1 MSDHLPDPV
10 PEPGADLEYDLA
22 HETSGAG
29 IVVGPKQEEG
39 PRETAVIGTSAYD
52 GGDYS
57 YDLAHGL
64 T

>member
-1 MSDHLPDPV
+1 VSDHLPDRV

-29 IVVGPKQEEG
+29 TVVGPEEQ
-39 PRETAVIGTSAYD
+39 PRETPVIATPAYD

-57 YDLAHGL
+57 YDLAHGF

>member
-10 PEPGADLEYDLA
+10 AEPGADLEYDLA

-29 IVVGPKQEEG
+29 TVVGPEE
-39 PRETAVIGTSAYD
+39 PRETVVIGTPAYD
-52 GGDYS
+52 GDYS
-57 YDLAHGL
+57 YDLAHGI

>member
-29 IVVGPKQEEG
+29 TVVGPKKEE
-39 PRETAVIGTSAYD
+39 PRETVVTGTPAYD
-52 GGDYS
+52 GDYS
-57 YDLAHGL
+57 YDLAHGI

>member
-1 MSDHLPDPV
+1 MSDHLLDPV

-22 HETSGAG
+22 HETGGAG
-29 IVVGPKQEEG
+29 TVVRPEEQ
-39 PRETAVIGTSAYD
+39 PRETVVIGMPACD

-57 YDLAHGL
+57 YDLAHGF

>member
-29 IVVGPKQEEG
+29 TVVGPEEQ
-39 PRETAVIGTSAYD
+39 PRETVVIGTPAYG

>member
-22 HETSGAG
+22 HEASGAG
-29 IVVGPKQEEG
+29 TVVRPEEQ
-39 PRETAVIGTSAYD
+39 PRETAVIGMPAYD
-52 GGDYS
+52 GGGDDYS
-57 YDLAHGL
+57 YDLAHGF